1 MKIQPELRLTGTE
14 HWITIVLFTC
24 LLLLVWVKA
33 AYPKRLPML
42 VREVFTGELPL
53 KEKSITPPSI
63 VLFVVFLCCITLL
76 IVKLL
81 PFFLKKPIEN
91 QGEEF
96 LIIGFFLL
104 LFYLAKTLLLLV
116 SGFIFDEPSCAWE
129 YISEIYV
136 FARFFGIMLL
146 PLVAIMVYAY
156 GIDHKVF
163 GEIVLGALGLLL
175 VYRTIKMFILMTNK
189 GLRVMYLF
197 LYICA
202 LEIVPLALFIKFGL
216 VNYLK

>member
-14 HWITIVLFTC
+14 HWVTIVLFIC

-33 AYPKRLPML
+33 AYPKKLPLL
-42 VREVFTGELPL
+42 VREVFTGELPV
-53 KEKSITPPSI
+53 KEKSITPPAV
-63 VLFVVFLCCITLL
+63 VLFIIFICCLTIL
-76 IVKLL
+76 ILRIL

-91 QGEEF
+91 FDEEF
-96 LIIGFFLL
+96 FIIGLFLL
-104 LFYLAKTLLLLV
+104 VFYAAKTVLLLLLGV
-116 SGFIFDEPSCAWE
+116 IFDEQSHAWE
-129 YISEIYV
+129 YITEVYV
-136 FARFFGIMLL
+136 FAHFFAVLLL

-156 GIDHKVF
+156 DIDHKVL
-163 GEIVLGALGLLL
+163 GEIILSILGLLL

-189 GLRVMYLF
+189 GLKVMYLF

-216 VNYLK
+216 LNYLK